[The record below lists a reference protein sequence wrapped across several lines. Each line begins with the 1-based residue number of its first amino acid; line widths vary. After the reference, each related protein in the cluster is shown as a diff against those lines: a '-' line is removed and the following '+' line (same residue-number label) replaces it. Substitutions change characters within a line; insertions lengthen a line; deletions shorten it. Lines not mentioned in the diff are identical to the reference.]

1 MIAMGKQKTTFNI
14 QNKALATSG
23 DYMQAFTSDYAH
35 HHIIDPHLGFS
46 SPELASVSVIAPNA
60 VTADALATALMVM
73 GSEGLK
79 LIEKLP
85 HCEAYTVSKEL
96 TSSKTT
102 GFMIN

>member
-1 MIAMGKQKTTFNI
+1 
-14 QNKALATSG
+14 
-23 DYMQAFTSDYAH
+23 MQAFTADFTH
-35 HHIIDPHLGFS
+35 HHIIDPRFGFS

-60 VTADALATALMVM
+60 VTADALATAVMVM

-79 LIEKLP
+79 LIENLP

-102 GFMIN
+102 GFLVN